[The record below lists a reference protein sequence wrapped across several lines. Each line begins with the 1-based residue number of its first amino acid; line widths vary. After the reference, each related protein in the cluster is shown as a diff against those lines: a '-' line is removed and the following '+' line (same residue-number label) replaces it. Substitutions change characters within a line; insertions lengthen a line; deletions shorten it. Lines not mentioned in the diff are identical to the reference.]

1 LAVKK
6 ERDVRLK
13 VKKNRWRWQLQEKE
27 DGEWNFFDRV

>member
-13 VKKNRWRWQLQEKE
+13 VKKKQVALAVTRKGGW
-27 DGEWNFFDRV
+27 